1 MSSRRVFDSNNYITF
16 NEYIQ
21 SLKGKEMFQNLK
33 SIEDYKNTSNYKI
46 VDKQITGFLD
56 YDTFLLLTS
65 AYFKAYGPIEKNI
78 HIAPKSIM
86 DSYTSYLCYNGF
98 ISHVESCNYCSTC
111 NNDFNKI
118 TQCTTAKNILY
129 PYGLMELKDCIS
141 KDYFNFP
148 TKLVLPSHSYI
159 KEDCNSKQLNNC
171 GHIECYGN
179 CNKII
184 PSSSS
189 INLREINKIKPN
201 YYNNYF
207 ETTCYV
213 DKCLKK
219 CECINNCCRG
229 ETCNTSRFNNLC
241 CKRKKRMC
249 ENGKPLFLNKSCFK

>member
-56 YDTFLLLTS
+56 YDTFLLLTR
-65 AYFKAYGPIEKNI
+65 AYFKSYGPIEKNI

-98 ISHVESCNYCSTC
+98 ISHVESCNHCSTC
-111 NNDFNKI
+111 NNDFSKI
-118 TQCTTAKNILY
+118 TQCIHAKNILY
-129 PYGLMELKDCIS
+129 PYGLMEVKDCIS

-148 TKLVLPSHSYI
+148 TKLVLPNHSYI
-159 KEDCNSKQLNNC
+159 IKDNCNSKQLNNC
-171 GHIECYGN
+171 GHIGCYGN

-184 PSSSS
+184 PSCFNS
-189 INLREINKIKPN
+189 RETNKNKLN

-207 ETTCYV
+207 ENTCYV

-219 CECINNCCRG
+219 CVNDCCC
-229 ETCNTSRFNNLC
+229 ESSSCNSSRFNNLC
-241 CKRKKRMC
+241 CKEKKCMC
-249 ENGKPLFLNKSCFK
+249 SNGKPLFLNKTCIK